1 MTTFL
6 EKMMRKFQVAF
17 LGLKHIVQ
25 DSSILI
31 QILIGVTVLAVSFW
45 LGLNKF
51 DLMFVSVLIVLVIV
65 CEIINTAIERLCD
78 VYTTQVNPQIKYIKD
93 VMAGCVLFVSIF
105 AFIMGLII
113 FIPYFK

>member
-1 MTTFL
+1 MITFL

-17 LGLKHIVQ
+17 LGLKHIVK

-31 QILIGVTVLAVSFW
+31 QILIGMVVLVVSVW
-45 LGLNKF
+45 LGLSKF

-78 VYTTQVNPQIKYIKD
+78 LYTTQANFQIKYIKD
-93 VMAGCVLFVSIF
+93 LMAGCVLFVSVF
-105 AFIMGLII
+105 ALIMGLVI
-113 FIPYFK
+113 FIPYI